1 MNICISAHSCT
12 FWYLLVRTAYK
23 LVHNFRY
30 VQLVQAG
37 RQEASQP
44 AAAHGPFKGLF
55 ICNFPKIEQLVCVC
69 EWRLLQCIALFTI
82 IKSLL
87 PSKSNSL
94 SIFQSF
100 EFIIFHWPPGP
111 PGCKCRRRHP
121 HGATIAAPATLAPM
135 RRGGG
140 SSQPRRSWKKS
151 RARTWSDI
159 WKKKVILHVIW
170 RVTLGTPFTIA
181 TTIKRMRCSRLI
193 KSGMSELR

>member
-1 MNICISAHSCT
+1 M
-12 FWYLLVRTAYK
+12 
-23 LVHNFRY
+23 
-30 VQLVQAG
+30 
-37 RQEASQP
+37 
-44 AAAHGPFKGLF
+44 
-55 ICNFPKIEQLVCVC
+55 C

-111 PGCKCRRRHP
+111 PGCKCRRRHL
-121 HGATIAAPATLAPM
+121 HGATIAKPPATLAPM
-135 RRGGG
+135 RRGGGG

-181 TTIKRMRCSRLI
+181 TTIKSMRCLKIDQVGYVRTQIRILFI
-193 KSGMSELR
+193 LVLTLLRPGEGWFFLW

>member
-1 MNICISAHSCT
+1 MHTLAHFGT
-12 FWYLLVRTAYK
+12 YWYVLPIVQ
-23 LVHNFRY
+23 NFRY
-30 VQLVQAG
+30 VQLAQAGKEAG
-37 RQEASQP
+37 RQA

-111 PGCKCRRRHP
+111 PGCKCRRRHRYP
-121 HGATIAAPATLAPM
+121 HGATIVAPATLAPM
-135 RRGGG
+135 WCGGA
-140 SSQPRRSWKKS
+140 PWTRATKNVKK
-151 RARTWSDI
+151 
-159 WKKKVILHVIW
+159 
-170 RVTLGTPFTIA
+170 P
-181 TTIKRMRCSRLI
+181 
-193 KSGMSELR
+193 

>member
-1 MNICISAHSCT
+1 MTYLNHLSKQKQCEEFDYHSANVLYSISTYLIFHEYQFSDNDDKRMNICISAHSCT

-30 VQLVQAG
+30 VQLAQAA
-37 RQEASQP
+37 RQAVGQLGSRAVGK

-100 EFIIFHWPPGP
+100 EFIIFH
-111 PGCKCRRRHP
+111 
-121 HGATIAAPATLAPM
+121 
-135 RRGGG
+135 
-140 SSQPRRSWKKS
+140 
-151 RARTWSDI
+151 
-159 WKKKVILHVIW
+159 
-170 RVTLGTPFTIA
+170 
-181 TTIKRMRCSRLI
+181 
-193 KSGMSELR
+193 

>member
-1 MNICISAHSCT
+1 MLCISTYLIFHEYQFSDNDDKRMNICISAHSCT

-30 VQLVQAG
+30 VQLAQAA
-37 RQEASQP
+37 RQAVGQLGSRAVGK

-100 EFIIFHWPPGP
+100 EFIIFH
-111 PGCKCRRRHP
+111 
-121 HGATIAAPATLAPM
+121 
-135 RRGGG
+135 
-140 SSQPRRSWKKS
+140 
-151 RARTWSDI
+151 
-159 WKKKVILHVIW
+159 
-170 RVTLGTPFTIA
+170 
-181 TTIKRMRCSRLI
+181 
-193 KSGMSELR
+193 

>member
-1 MNICISAHSCT
+1 M
-12 FWYLLVRTAYK
+12 
-23 LVHNFRY
+23 
-30 VQLVQAG
+30 
-37 RQEASQP
+37 
-44 AAAHGPFKGLF
+44 
-55 ICNFPKIEQLVCVC
+55 C

-111 PGCKCRRRHP
+111 PGCKCRRRRHP
-121 HGATIAAPATLAPM
+121 RGATIAAPPATLAPM

-159 WKKKVILHVIW
+159 WKKKGYTARNMARNFRHAIHNSNNNKKYEMLKIDQVGYVRTQIRILFILVL
-170 RVTLGTPFTIA
+170 TL
-181 TTIKRMRCSRLI
+181 
-193 KSGMSELR
+193 LRPGEGWFFLW